1 MMRTALTAIAV
12 LAAVFLVASS
22 GQSAELIMVEEKGCP
37 WCARWDAEIAPI
49 YPLTEEGKTVP
60 LRRIDLHGRRP
71 EDISFRRPI
80 SFTPT
85 FVLVANGKEL
95 GRIEG
100 YPGEDFFWPLLRRL
114 MEKHINFR
122 GGDS

>member
-1 MMRTALTAIAV
+1 MTRSALTAFAV
-12 LAAVFLVASS
+12 VAAVVLMASS
-22 GQSAELIMVEEKGCP
+22 AQSAELIMVEEKGCP

-71 EDISFRRPI
+71 ENIEFRRPI

-100 YPGEDFFWPLLRRL
+100 YPGEDFFWPLLNKL
-114 MEKHINFR
+114 LKKHIELE
-122 GGDS
+122 GDKQ